1 MNKGELIS
9 IIKRVSIIVTS
20 EYQIVGA
27 GGTSL
32 SLQGIKEQTRDIDFI
47 VERGNIPEIMKSFEK
62 IGITELEVSGPRFGF
77 GTIMPDDYLNRAIYC
92 GTYGTITVMAMDLVD
107 VIITKAG
114 RYYQRDK
121 EDIQL
126 CRRHGITADTVLTR
140 LRD

>member
-1 MNKGELIS
+1 MLGLC
-9 IIKRVSIIVTS
+9 IKS
-20 EYQIVGA
+20 
-27 GGTSL
+27 
-32 SLQGIKEQTRDIDFI
+32 IDFI

-140 LRD
+140 LRDYKIEYDERDNIRKCFFEVFGTSSNEVDDAL